1 MAAVSRGPAA
11 SGQAR
16 ALEVFGAFLW
26 LGVSSFGG
34 PVAHLAYFRDE
45 LVVRRRWL
53 GEEAYAE
60 LVALCQFL
68 PGPASSQLGFA
79 IGLHRAGWAGAL
91 AAFIGFTLPSAL
103 LMYAIAVHLPAL
115 ADAAWGQTLVH
126 GLKLVAVVV
135 VAHGVWGMARVLT
148 PDLRRAGIA
157 LLAAALALWLGGM
170 PGQLAAIA
178 SGALL
183 GPVLC
188 RAAARSAIP
197 GVPGSAVSRPVALLA
212 ATLFLAGLAWALWP
226 GPADATLSGIAA
238 AHYQAGALVF
248 GGGHVVLPLLDA
260 QLVGAGW
267 LGPERFLAGYGAA
280 QAMPGPM
287 FTLASY
293 LGASIDTGH
302 RPALG
307 SLVATLAV
315 FLPGFLVLVAALPLW
330 GVLKRDPRLAAAMAG
345 VGAAVVG
352 LLLCVLYRPLWTTA
366 VADLR
371 DVATVVVGLVLCGVL
386 RRPVLAVLPW
396 CIGMTWIWALF

>member
-1 MAAVSRGPAA
+1 MNREQAHSGGTRLARAA
-11 SGQAR
+11 S
-16 ALEVFGAFLW
+16 VFGVFLW

-34 PVAHLAYFRDE
+34 PVAHLAYFREE
-45 LVVRRRWL
+45 LVARRRWL
-53 GEEAYAE
+53 DDGAYAE

-79 IGLHRAGWAGAL
+79 IGLHRAGWPGAL
-91 AAFIGFTLPSAL
+91 AAFSGFTLPSAL
-103 LMYAIAVHLPAL
+103 LMYLAAVHLPAL
-115 ADAAWGQTLVH
+115 AESARGQTVLH

-135 VAHGVWGMARVLT
+135 VAHGVWGMAKVLT
-148 PDLRRAGIA
+148 PDLRRRGLA
-157 LLAAALALWLGGM
+157 LLAAALALLLGGVA
-170 PGQLAAIA
+170 GQLVAIA

-183 GPVLC
+183 GWGLC
-188 RAAARSAIP
+188 RTVALPPPHAI
-197 GVPGSAVSRPVALLA
+197 GASVSPRVALLA

-226 GPADATLSGIAA
+226 GPAGATLRGIAA

-260 QLVGAGW
+260 QLVGSGW
-267 LGPERFLAGYGAA
+267 ISAERFLAGYGLA
-280 QAMPGPM
+280 QAVPGPM

-302 RPALG
+302 SPVSG
-307 SLVATLAV
+307 SLVATLCV

-345 VGAAVVG
+345 IGAAVVG
-352 LLLCVLYRPLWTTA
+352 LMLAVLYRPLWTMGVT
-366 VADLR
+366 DPR
-371 DVATVVVGLVLCGVL
+371 DVVTVLVGLVLCGFL

-396 CIGMTWIWALF
+396 CIATTWLWSVL